1 MKIHIKIH
9 PSSSQEKVVKISED
23 EYGVWIKEKPINGK
37 ANIYLEKYLKKY
49 FGKSVRIISGFSSK
63 NKIIEIE
70 E

>member
-9 PSSSQEKVVKISED
+9 PSSSREKVVKISGD

-37 ANIYLEKYLKKY
+37 ANIYLERYLKKY
-49 FGKSVRIISGFSSK
+49 FGKSVRITSGFSSK